1 MVADSNHYDRY
12 DESTCLQTALLK
24 EVCDGRGS
32 ETIRTTSMTNNT
44 VLTINIGAVLAV
56 KPNMVSRY
64 GTGRETILCCELKM
78 STIGLICKVQSCRI
92 LSHFAGSHTS
102 VLVA

>member
-1 MVADSNHYDRY
+1 M
-12 DESTCLQTALLK
+12 
-24 EVCDGRGS
+24 
-32 ETIRTTSMTNNT
+32 IRSASMKNNK
-44 VLTINIGAVLAV
+44 VLTIDVGAALAV
-56 KPNMVSRY
+56 KTIMVSRY

-92 LSHFAGSHTS
+92 LSHFAGSHPS